1 MKSALLPA
9 TRVTPALRRRVES
22 LLEEGETVSS
32 FIEAAVARHAELRS
46 AQQAFLQR
54 GLEAEAADDWVS
66 PEQVFSAVRRAAKPQ
81 RKKRAGR

>member
-22 LLEEGETVSS
+22 LLDEGETVSG
-32 FIEAAVARHAELRS
+32 FIEEAVTRHAELRTS
-46 AQQAFLQR
+46 QQAFVQR

-66 PEQVFSAVRRAAKPQ
+66 PEQVFKAVRRAATPQ

>member
-1 MKSALLPA
+1 MKTALLPA

-22 LLEEGETVSS
+22 LLDDGETVSA
-32 FIEAAVARHAELRS
+32 FIEAAVARHAELRA
-46 AQQAFLQR
+46 AQQSFVER

-66 PEQVFSAVRRAAKPQ
+66 PELVFKAVRRAATAQ